1 MALDSLFEPSLAGQE
16 KLELYGTSLL
26 ASSFIIQDHKM
37 NRGFGNKLE
46 KSKDKNETVRC

>member
-26 ASSFIIQDHKM
+26 ASSFIIQDRNT
-37 NRGFGNKLE
+37 NRGFGNKLGNG
-46 KSKDKNETVRC
+46 KDKNETVRC